1 MFTIVNGYPLSGKSE
16 YLFEK
21 IKNSLSLGR
30 EVVFLTPEQQLVYAE
45 REISERIDPRYSFKI
60 EVLSFRRLAN
70 RIFREYGGLCYN
82 YLKPG
87 SDLLIMWKA
96 ITSDVYEESE
106 ASHSR
111 RGDQRA

>member
-45 REISERIDPRYSFKI
+45 REIIGKKFGFLKY
-60 EVLSFRRLAN
+60 LA
-70 RIFREYGGLCYN
+70 FAGFVAVVTVA
-82 YLKPG
+82 
-87 SDLLIMWKA
+87 LILF
-96 ITSDVYEESE
+96 IL
-106 ASHSR
+106 
-111 RGDQRA
+111 